1 MKKEMLNITD
11 DEIKPYFNIDSVQVN
26 GVFYAA
32 HRVYGLNFKQR
43 KDIPTYHPDMKVFEV
58 SDKNGKPIALFYSD
72 YFRRPTKRGGAWMS
86 AFAKQSKQRGQLP
99 IKCMQQR
106 QGTGGSAISHH
117 MG

>member
-43 KDIPTYHPDMKVFEV
+43 KDIPTYHPDLKVFEV
-58 SDKNGKPIALFYSD
+58 SDKNGN
-72 YFRRPTKRGGAWMS
+72 RPLLQRLLPPSYQAW
-86 AFAKQSKQRGQLP
+86 R
-99 IKCMQQR
+99 CMDECLCQAEQTAR
-106 QGTGGSAISHH
+106 PVAYNI
-117 MG
+117 